1 MLHNVRATFRELGSL
16 HPYFYTPKDTGY
28 MVWSVPHRPTSLFHN
43 IFPGTNFRL
52 VDMGAQVS
60 CIIFFFNSAL
70 LRIKPRTRW
79 WRT

>member
-1 MLHNVRATFRELGSL
+1 MLHNVRATFRELESL

-28 MVWSVPHRPTSLFHN
+28 MVWSVPHRSTSLYHN

-60 CIIFFFNSAL
+60 CIIFFFQFRPTAY
-70 LRIKPRTRW
+70 
-79 WRT
+79 